1 MGVKLMYVFALPNIQ
16 KQLCTKICFSSLDVS
31 ECSYIGSFFNVQ
43 LIMHYL
49 DSFLSCSI
57 RNLTLASLS
66 RLFTIKIDVFALFTS
81 FNSHSG
87 LFP

>member
-1 MGVKLMYVFALPNIQ
+1 MGVKLMYVFALPDIF
-16 KQLCTKICFSSLDVS
+16 KQLCTKICFSSLDV
-31 ECSYIGSFFNVQ
+31 YQNVRIGSFFNVQ
-43 LIMHYL
+43 LRMHYL
-49 DSFLSCSI
+49 NFFLSCSI
-57 RNLTLASLS
+57 RSLTLASLS

>member
-1 MGVKLMYVFALPNIQ
+1 MNVQNVL
-16 KQLCTKICFSSLDVS
+16 
-31 ECSYIGSFFNVQ
+31 IGSFFNLH

-49 DSFLSCSI
+49 NSFLSCSI

-81 FNSHSG
+81 FNSDSV

>member
-1 MGVKLMYVFALPNIQ
+1 MFLLCPIL
-16 KQLCTKICFSSLDVS
+16 KQLCFSSLDVS
-31 ECSYIGSFFNVQ
+31 ECSYREFLRCTINNALFEFLFVMLNQ
-43 LIMHYL
+43 KL
-49 DSFLSCSI
+49 DFS
-57 RNLTLASLS
+57 SLS

>member
-1 MGVKLMYVFALPNIQ
+1 MY
-16 KQLCTKICFSSLDVS
+16 
-31 ECSYIGSFFNVQ
+31 
-43 LIMHYL
+43 YL
-49 DSFLSCSI
+49 NSFLSCSI

-81 FNSHSG
+81 VNSHSG